1 MKVMQRVAATLGSC
15 LLLLGSLVACS
26 GGGSSLSP
34 GVSPGAGDGPQTVAF
49 ADGFRAVGS
58 SDSTVSLGWTKL
70 AGASGYTV
78 ERKQDNGAWTAVAV
92 LDAQAQH
99 HLDGG
104 LQRNTR
110 YSYRVRADGTSQ
122 QAETTADTG
131 EEAVLVRPLGAATG
145 SAVAQPL
152 GAIGGR
158 LVSPDGRISIEVPA
172 GALAAD
178 TAVRLQPIAN
188 TAPEGIADG
197 VLLQVDG
204 GLSKPLA
211 LTVSYAEAVAR
222 DADGLGVALQRADG
236 SWLALPMTALDK
248 ATRTLT
254 VALDGRLHSGAPAS
268 APASIPAPTSAPA
281 ALATASS
288 LSSSAASVTLDF
300 RVVLYRD
307 FCLSP
312 RQATLKLGESQVF
325 VPYAYTRGVI
335 GTVCVADDVYGCI
348 PMPLIGATTVPFEN
362 SKPGYSRRWYVFAQE
377 GGEAA
382 SGTVTPRATLGAT
395 YRAPA
400 RVPDVNPVLV
410 SFVSTNQQTGRTV
423 TVTASVTVKEP
434 VWTGIARGTL
444 SAAGGGLAFSLPI
457 QAVWAPDPQGND
469 SRFTANGTQGL
480 GVIEIT
486 CTGSVSPS
494 SAVLPPGALVID
506 RIVNPPRYTLDVGSV
521 WRNTLTG
528 SCPGQGSGSV
538 AFDVPGRLLVEGTVD
553 GNGSS
558 ITGNAVVNDIAWDW
572 ALGSQL

>member
-1 MKVMQRVAATLGSC
+1 MGSC

-104 LQRNTR
+104 LLRNTR

-131 EEAVLVRPLGAATG
+131 EKAALVTPLGAATG

-188 TAPEGIADG
+188 TAPDGIADG

-222 DADGLGVALQRADG
+222 DADGLGVALH
-236 SWLALPMTALDK
+236 
-248 ATRTLT
+248 
-254 VALDGRLHSGAPAS
+254 GRLHSGAPAS

-377 GGEAA
+377 GGDAA

-506 RIVNPPRYTLDVGSV
+506 RSVNPPRYTLDVGSV

-558 ITGNAVVNDIAWDW
+558 ITGNAVVNGIAWDW
-572 ALGSQL
+572 ALSSQL